1 MRRNRLQMKSE
12 EAWDYVRING
22 KIKKEMPVE
31 VALLIKKI
39 MQEGNSW
46 RGLAG
51 TITEGEDT
59 NQLLGMWL
67 FEEAGRVLKEDP
79 ATWWCTI

>member
-1 MRRNRLQMKSE
+1 MKSE
-12 EAWDYVRING
+12 LAWKRCRIDG
-22 KIKKEMPVE
+22 KIEKEMSV
-31 VALLIKKI
+31 VLAKKIKKI